1 MTTGT
6 VKKVVPERGFG
17 FITADDGKDYF
28 FHRSVVTPRWSL
40 MGWPVA
46 RRSSSTSSRTRRAR
60 GRGTS
65 NRRER

>member
-28 FHRSVVTPRWSL
+28 FHRSVVTPPL
-40 MGWPVA
+40 EFDGLAGGEKVQFDIEQDPKGP
-46 RRSSSTSSRTRRAR
+46 RAR
-60 GRGTS
+60 
-65 NRRER
+65 NVQPA